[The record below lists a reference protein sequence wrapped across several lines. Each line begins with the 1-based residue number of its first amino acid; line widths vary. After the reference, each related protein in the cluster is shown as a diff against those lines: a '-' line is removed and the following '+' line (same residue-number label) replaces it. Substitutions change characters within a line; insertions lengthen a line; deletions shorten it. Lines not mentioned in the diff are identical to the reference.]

1 MDADHTIMGHQ
12 TGLLPAKQESLCES
26 NSSDVEV
33 EKDVDVEEFSDAE
46 NVSAA
51 SSSRSPA
58 PSDEDDD
65 ELIDE
70 DEEDDGKSSKCSSQ
84 KQQSLS
90 SSKDGNKKK
99 SKKKSKEPVNHLI
112 KPRCNC
118 EELMAVDCQLET
130 KELWDKFHE
139 LGTEMIITKTGR

>member
-1 MDADHTIMGHQ
+1 M
-12 TGLLPAKQESLCES
+12 
-26 NSSDVEV
+26 
-33 EKDVDVEEFSDAE
+33 DVEEFSDAE

-58 PSDEDDD
+58 PSCDEDDE
-65 ELIDE
+65 ELLD
-70 DEEDDGKSSKCSSQ
+70 DDDEDDGKSSKCSSSGH
-84 KQQSLS
+84 KQQSGSGKS
-90 SSKDGNKKK
+90 SSIKKK
-99 SKKKSKEPVNHLI
+99 GKKKSKEPVNHLI

-118 EELMAVDCQLET
+118 DELMAVDCQLET